1 MTSVTFIIDS
11 KKFHREKFRENDIT
25 KSIDSKKTNFR
36 DTGVAPKMRL
46 PCTTCGQEFQSK
58 KKLLNHMFHHDDEP
72 NKAPV
77 FTSYIFPN
85 RISLTIALDIS
96 LFLNICVKLDQ
107 IEKIEILDEDNN
119 SVSSGNQE
127 IFLCDSCPENFRTES
142 QLQKHFRAKHDQQNN
157 ATNKTKNNQT
167 MNGAS
172 QLPANKP
179 ANQQLTK
186 QTGKFEC
193 EICSVKFMKVRIHD
207 YVIITSYLAC
217 PQLLLLLRHEK
228 SESRGDNLLGA

>member
-1 MTSVTFIIDS
+1 MTNLGWIVKIL
-11 KKFHREKFRENDIT
+11 KFLDIQPKNRKF
-25 KSIDSKKTNFR
+25 
-36 DTGVAPKMRL
+36 
-46 PCTTCGQEFQSK
+46 Q
-58 KKLLNHMFHHDDEP
+58 
-72 NKAPV
+72 
-77 FTSYIFPN
+77 
-85 RISLTIALDIS
+85 TIALDKN

-142 QLQKHFRAKHDQQNN
+142 QLQKHFRAKHDQQNTN
-157 ATNKTKNNQT
+157 TTNKTK

-172 QLPANKP
+172 RAIIPANKP

-193 EICSVKFMKVRIHD
+193 EICSVKFMKVRI
-207 YVIITSYLAC
+207 T
-217 PQLLLLLRHEK
+217 
-228 SESRGDNLLGA
+228 

>member
-1 MTSVTFIIDS
+1 
-11 KKFHREKFRENDIT
+11 
-25 KSIDSKKTNFR
+25 
-36 DTGVAPKMRL
+36 
-46 PCTTCGQEFQSK
+46 
-58 KKLLNHMFHHDDEP
+58 MFHHDDEP

-207 YVIITSYLAC
+207 YVTITSYLAYC
-217 PQLLLLLRHEK
+217 VHNV
-228 SESRGDNLLGA
+228 SRLFRI